1 MTLHIKIS
9 SFFRRIVA
17 VAAVAIVKTGKSFH
31 VDFYSLTAGWP
42 TKCAVIIRLAKAKH
56 FSYLSSRIISSY
68 SKKFSLTF
76 VCVCVLWYSVY
87 AFILAPFCRI
97 DFVLC
102 ANQSS
107 CARCPHS
114 RRYALHFPISYCYG
128 VYNNSNGYF
137 NYVLFRHFQ
146 NRQIILIFNDVYSLG
161 SGTHTKQYQ
170 NSRDGKTGSN
180 IHDTKKNIKWL
191 RSKDI
196 SHKKPIET
204 EVVYRSLIEFLFSF
218 MKWTRYLRQT
228 GAKHPR

>member
-1 MTLHIKIS
+1 MANQMRSLYSI
-9 SFFRRIVA
+9 
-17 VAAVAIVKTGKSFH
+17 GKSETFFLL
-31 VDFYSLTAGWP
+31 VVPYNFFL
-42 TKCAVIIRLAKAKH
+42 
-56 FSYLSSRIISSY
+56 F
-68 SKKFSLTF
+68 KKVFAHN
-76 VCVCVLWYSVY
+76 CVCVLCCAV
-87 AFILAPFCRI
+87 IFCVRFHFGSFLPNWFC
-97 DFVLC
+97 FVC
-102 ANQSS
+102 KSTSS

-128 VYNNSNGYF
+128 VYDNSNGYF